1 MTNAV
6 SDLLYT
12 PGLKN
17 NPVRKLDQSQLFGKF
32 LNYWFDNNIYV
43 HIILGS
49 NITLFSIN
57 YLLLCNSCNR

>member
-49 NITLFSIN
+49 ILLFS
-57 YLLLCNSCNR
+57 L